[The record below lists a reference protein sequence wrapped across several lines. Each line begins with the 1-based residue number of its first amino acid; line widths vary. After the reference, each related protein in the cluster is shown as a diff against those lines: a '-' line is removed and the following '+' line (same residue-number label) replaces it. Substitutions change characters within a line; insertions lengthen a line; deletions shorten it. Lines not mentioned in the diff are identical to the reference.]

1 MLVLRAGLPTLP
13 THPPQT
19 LWGRVAGLLKGGVG
33 GSPPNTLW
41 VGYVALNCRCPLQTV
56 SCIPLDPLRDQTSPW
71 QVHLQGAA
79 AGPPVTIRSLPQ
91 AIPPPSQSLG
101 GIRRELTAQTPR
113 LQRGEGRGREEVE
126 KDELGAGRVSP
137 LSAPTPGTY
146 CPAMGTFD
154 LWTDYL
160 GLARLV
166 GALRGEEEPETRLD
180 PQPEPVPGP
189 GDPRSSPEPS
199 PAPERLCSFCKHNG
213 ESRAIYQSHML
224 KDEAGRVLCP
234 ILRDYV
240 CPQCG
245 ATRDRAHTRRFCPL
259 TGQGYT
265 SVYSYTTR
273 NSAGKKLARSD
284 KARTQD
290 SSHRRGGGASAGG
303 WGKSTVKGAC
313 LC

>member
-1 MLVLRAGLPTLP
+1 
-13 THPPQT
+13 
-19 LWGRVAGLLKGGVG
+19 
-33 GSPPNTLW
+33 
-41 VGYVALNCRCPLQTV
+41 
-56 SCIPLDPLRDQTSPW
+56 
-71 QVHLQGAA
+71 
-79 AGPPVTIRSLPQ
+79 
-91 AIPPPSQSLG
+91 
-101 GIRRELTAQTPR
+101 
-113 LQRGEGRGREEVE
+113 
-126 KDELGAGRVSP
+126 
-137 LSAPTPGTY
+137 
-146 CPAMGTFD
+146 MGTFD

-166 GALRGEEEPETRLD
+166 GALREEEEPETRLD
-180 PQPEPVPGP
+180 PQPEPAPGP
-189 GDPRSSPEPS
+189 GPRDQRSSPESS

-213 ESRAIYQSHML
+213 ESRAIYQSHVL

-273 NSAGKKLARSD
+273 NSAGKRLARPD

-290 SSHRRGGGASAGG
+290 TGHHRRGAGGGASAGG
-303 WGKSTVKGAC
+303 WGNLLWRGPASSEVGLTPVPTSKGWEEKLSVETLEQYSRSVAQC
-313 LC
+313 R

>member
-1 MLVLRAGLPTLP
+1 
-13 THPPQT
+13 
-19 LWGRVAGLLKGGVG
+19 
-33 GSPPNTLW
+33 
-41 VGYVALNCRCPLQTV
+41 
-56 SCIPLDPLRDQTSPW
+56 
-71 QVHLQGAA
+71 
-79 AGPPVTIRSLPQ
+79 
-91 AIPPPSQSLG
+91 
-101 GIRRELTAQTPR
+101 
-113 LQRGEGRGREEVE
+113 
-126 KDELGAGRVSP
+126 
-137 LSAPTPGTY
+137 
-146 CPAMGTFD
+146 MGTFD

-189 GDPRSSPEPS
+189 GDQRSSPEPS

-213 ESRAIYQSHML
+213 ESRAIYQSHVL

-290 SSHRRGGGASAGG
+290 ASHHRRGGGGASAG
-303 WGKSTVKGAC
+303 SKGARKSSGPSPSSC
-313 LC
+313 CPSNSA

>member
-1 MLVLRAGLPTLP
+1 
-13 THPPQT
+13 
-19 LWGRVAGLLKGGVG
+19 
-33 GSPPNTLW
+33 
-41 VGYVALNCRCPLQTV
+41 
-56 SCIPLDPLRDQTSPW
+56 
-71 QVHLQGAA
+71 
-79 AGPPVTIRSLPQ
+79 
-91 AIPPPSQSLG
+91 
-101 GIRRELTAQTPR
+101 
-113 LQRGEGRGREEVE
+113 
-126 KDELGAGRVSP
+126 
-137 LSAPTPGTY
+137 
-146 CPAMGTFD
+146 MGTFN

-166 GALRGEEEPETRLD
+166 GALRGEEEPEIRLD

-189 GDPRSSPEPS
+189 EEGQTHSPESS

-213 ESRAIYQSHML
+213 ESRAIYQSHVL

-245 ATRDRAHTRRFCPL
+245 ATRDHAHTRRFCPL

-273 NSAGKKLARSD
+273 NSAGRKLVRSD

-290 SSHRRGGGASAGG
+290 SGHCRGGGACAG
-303 WGKSTVKGAC
+303 SKGAGKPTGTTPSSC
-313 LC
+313 LPSTSA